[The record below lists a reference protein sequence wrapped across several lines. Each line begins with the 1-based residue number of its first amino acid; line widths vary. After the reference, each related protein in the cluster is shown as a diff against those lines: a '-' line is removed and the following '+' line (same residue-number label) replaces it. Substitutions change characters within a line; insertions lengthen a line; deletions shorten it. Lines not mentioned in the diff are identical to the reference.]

1 MKEIFKKLLLVV
13 GIGVGVLISAVLIS
27 TMQLVSEKTD
37 FQLDTVVLPTIDRD
51 NTTQHLTEA
60 LRFKT
65 TSYQDP
71 TKFDGEIFCSLH
83 KYLEEAF
90 PDVHNRLKREI
101 VNDFSLLFTWEGSDP
116 TLSPIMLMAHQ
127 DVVPVIPGT
136 EVDWDYPPF
145 DGTIADG
152 YVWGRGAL
160 DIKSGLMGIME
171 AVELLLLD
179 GFKPRRTVYIAFGHD
194 EEIGGKQG
202 AAKIAELL
210 RSRGVRLEYVL
221 DEGGSIIQHIIPGVS
236 GPVALVG
243 IAEKGYVSLEITA
256 RAEGGHSSMPPKH
269 TAVGVVS
276 RAIIRIEDNP
286 FPANMAY
293 ADPFFEY
300 VGPKMSFGKKM
311 IFANLWLFSPLVERI
326 LSRSPEMNAG
336 IRTTTAVTMFSGSSK
351 ENVLPIKAT
360 AIVNFRVMP
369 GESIAGVID
378 RVKRTVNDPRVQVR
392 PEVDGFSWEASSVA
406 DINSKS
412 YEMLSNTVIQ
422 VSIDKELIVVPYL
435 VLGATDSRYFT
446 GISDNVYRFVFSK
459 LDHDDLKR
467 IHGTNERISVDDY
480 LQLITFYCQ
489 LIRNSNELRN

>member
-13 GIGVGVLISAVLIS
+13 GVGVGVLISAVLIS
-27 TMQLVSEKTD
+27 TMQLASENTD
-37 FQLDTVVLPTIDRD
+37 LQLEAVAVPTIDHD
-51 NTTQHLTEA
+51 NTPQRLAEA
-60 LRFKT
+60 LRFMT

-71 TKFDGEIFCSLH
+71 TKFDGETFYSLH
-83 KYLEEAF
+83 KYLEEVF
-90 PDVHNRLKREI
+90 PDVHTTLKREI
-101 VNDFSLLFTWEGSDP
+101 VNDFSLLYSWEGSDP
-116 TLSPIMLMAHQ
+116 TLSPILLMAHQ

-136 EVDWDYPPF
+136 EEDWDYPPF

-160 DIKSGLMGIME
+160 DTKSSLMGIME
-171 AVELLLLD
+171 AIELLLLD

-210 RSRGVRLEYVL
+210 RSRGIRLEYVL
-221 DEGGSIIQHIIPGVS
+221 DEGGSIIQNIMPGVS
-236 GPVALVG
+236 SPVAFVG

-286 FPANMAY
+286 FPANMVY
-293 ADPFFEY
+293 ASRFLEY
-300 VGPKMSFGKKM
+300 VGPKMPFGKKV
-311 IFANLWLFSPLVERI
+311 IFANLWLFSSLVERI

-351 ENVLPIKAT
+351 ENVLAIKAT

-369 GESIAGVID
+369 GESIAYVVD
-378 RVKRTVNDPRVQVR
+378 RVKRIVDDPRVQVR
-392 PEVDGFSWEASSVA
+392 PEVEGFSCEASSVS

-412 YEMLSNTVIQ
+412 YKMLRNTILQ
-422 VSIDKELIVVPYL
+422 VAADKELIVSPYL

-446 GISDNVYRFVFSK
+446 GMSDNVYRFAFSK
-459 LDHDDLKR
+459 LGHDDLKR
-467 IHGTNERISVDDY
+467 IHGTNERISVDNY

>member
-1 MKEIFKKLLLVV
+1 MKVIFKKLLLVV
-13 GIGVGVLISAVLIS
+13 GVGVGVLISAILIS
-27 TMQLVSEKTD
+27 TMQLTSENTD
-37 FQLDTVVLPTIDRD
+37 LRLEAVVVPTIDRD
-51 NTTQHLTEA
+51 SVSQLLAGA

-71 TKFDGEIFCSLH
+71 TKFAGEAFYSLH
-83 KYLEEAF
+83 NYIEDLF
-90 PDVHNRLKREI
+90 PDVHTTLKREI
-101 VNDFSLLFTWEGSDP
+101 VNNLSLLYTWEGSDP
-116 TLSPIMLMAHQ
+116 TLSPVLLMAHQ

-145 DGTIADG
+145 DGTIAEG

-160 DIKSGLMGIME
+160 DNKSSLMGIME
-171 AVELLLLD
+171 AIELLLLD

-210 RSRGVRLEYVL
+210 RSRGIRLEYVL
-221 DEGGSIIQHIIPGVS
+221 DEGGSIIQNVIPGVS
-236 GPVALVG
+236 GPVAFVG

-256 RAEGGHSSMPPKH
+256 RAEGGHSSMPPRH

-293 ADPFFEY
+293 ASRFLEY
-300 VGPKMSFGKKM
+300 VGPKMPFGKKM
-311 IFANLWLFSPLVERI
+311 VFANLWLFSPLVERI

-351 ENVLPIKAT
+351 ENVLPIKST
-360 AIVNFRVMP
+360 AIVNFRIMP
-369 GESIAGVID
+369 GESIAGVIA
-378 RVKRTVNDPRVQVR
+378 RVKKTVNDPRVQVR
-392 PEVDGFSWEASSVA
+392 PETGGFSWEASSVS

-412 YEMLSNTVIQ
+412 YEMLRNTILQ
-422 VSIDKELIVVPYL
+422 VAADKDLIVAPYL

-446 GISDNVYRFVFSK
+446 RMSDSVYRFVFSK

-480 LQLITFYCQ
+480 LQLITFYYQ
-489 LIRNSNELRN
+489 LLKNSNELRN

>member
-1 MKEIFKKLLLVV
+1 MKMIILVIV
-13 GIGVGVLISAVLIS
+13 FCFVLLISIILIRTARFTSKKTHHQAAAV
-27 TMQLVSEKTD
+27 
-37 FQLDTVVLPTIDRD
+37 VVPIIDRD
-51 NTTQHLTEA
+51 SVSQLLAGA

-71 TKFDGEIFCSLH
+71 TKFVGEAFYSLH
-83 KYLEEAF
+83 KYLEEVF
-90 PDVHNRLKREI
+90 PNVHTTLKREI
-101 VNDFSLLFTWEGSDP
+101 VNNFSLLYTWEGSDP
-116 TLSPIMLMAHQ
+116 TLSPILLMAHQ

-145 DGTIADG
+145 DGTIAEG

-160 DIKSGLMGIME
+160 DIKSSLMGIME
-171 AVELLLLD
+171 AIELLLRD

-210 RSRGVRLEYVL
+210 RSRGIRLEYVL
-221 DEGGSIIQHIIPGVS
+221 DEGGSIIQGIIPGVS
-236 GPVALVG
+236 GPVAFVG

-256 RAEGGHSSMPPKH
+256 SAEGGHSSIPPSH

-293 ADPFFEY
+293 ASRFLEY
-300 VGPKMSFGKKM
+300 VGPKMPFGKKM

-326 LSRSPEMNAG
+326 LSRSPEMNAE

-369 GESIAGVID
+369 GESIAGVIA
-378 RVKRTVNDPRVQVR
+378 RVKRTVNDPRVQVSSR
-392 PEVDGFSWEASSVA
+392 GFSSEPSLTS

-412 YEMLSNTVIQ
+412 YEMLRNTILQ
-422 VSIDKELIVVPYL
+422 VAADKDLIVAPSL
-435 VLGATDSRYFT
+435 FLGATDSRYFT
-446 GISDNVYRFVFSK
+446 GMSDNVYRFVFSK

-480 LQLITFYCQ
+480 LQLITFYYQ
-489 LIRNSNELRN
+489 LLRNSS